1 MIGNSHLR
9 ELFECPQEDAGL
21 NQLLELLAMEDK
33 AFIDGLVRE
42 PADLDLCNEEEIR
55 FLTKASALID
65 YYLQRHGIDVPDWLR
80 DKRLCLDEPYY
91 HSKHL
96 SDFARFRLTFT
107 SPGPFKRRNVFF
119 DLDGIGRV

>member
-9 ELFECPQEDAGL
+9 ELFECPREDAGL
-21 NQLLELLAMEDK
+21 NQLLELLAFKDT

-42 PADLDLCNEEEIR
+42 PVDLDLCSDEEIR

-65 YYLQRHGIDVPDWLR
+65 YYLQRHGIEVPGWLR
-80 DKRLCLDEPYY
+80 DTRLCFDEPYY
-91 HSKHL
+91 HPKRL
-96 SDFARFRLTFT
+96 SDFDRFRLTFK

>member
-9 ELFECPQEDAGL
+9 ELFECPREDAGL
-21 NQLLELLAMEDK
+21 NQLLELLASKDT

-42 PADLDLCNEEEIR
+42 PVDLDLCSDEEIR

-65 YYLQRHGIDVPDWLR
+65 YYLQRHGIEVPGW
-80 DKRLCLDEPYY
+80 
-91 HSKHL
+91 L
-96 SDFARFRLTFT
+96 SDFDRFKLTFK

-119 DLDGIGRV
+119 DLDGIGSV